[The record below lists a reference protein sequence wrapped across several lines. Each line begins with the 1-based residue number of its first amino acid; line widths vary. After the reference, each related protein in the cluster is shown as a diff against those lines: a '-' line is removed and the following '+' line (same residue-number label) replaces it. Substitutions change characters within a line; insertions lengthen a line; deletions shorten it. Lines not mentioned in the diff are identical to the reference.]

1 LPYDDFSQISIFGAF
16 GVNNPENVQLI
27 LQPIKTPLMTLTE
40 ENGWIVQAS
49 YVKGDQRTKEEAT
62 SFPLFRFL

>member
-1 LPYDDFSQISIFGAF
+1 LPHDDFSQISIFGAF

-27 LQPIKTPLMTLTE
+27 PQPIKTPLMTLTE

-49 YVKGDQRTKEEAT
+49 YIKGD
-62 SFPLFRFL
+62 